1 MIISILSIMA
11 KFERNMILSRQKE
24 GIAIAKL
31 KNLYRGRKVGTKETR
46 EKFFKKD
53 RNQKILQYLNKG
65 YRYNEI
71 SKIIGCS
78 YSTINKVKN
87 IQNEFQN
94 K

>member
-1 MIISILSIMA
+1 MDRKTGKLT
-11 KFERNMILSRQKE
+11 LQRQRE
-24 GIAIAKL
+24 GIEIAKN
-31 KNLYRGRKVGTKETR
+31 KGLYRGRKVATRETR
-46 EKFFKKD
+46 EKFINKP
-53 RNQKILQYLNKG
+53 RNQKILDYLNKD

-87 IQNEFQN
+87 

>member
-1 MIISILSIMA
+1 MMA
-11 KFERNMILSRQKE
+11 KFERNMILQRQRE
-24 GIAIAKL
+24 GIEVAK
-31 KNLYRGRKVGTKETR
+31 KKGLYRGRKVGTIETR
-46 EKFFKKD
+46 EKFIKKE

-78 YSTINKVKN
+78 YSTINKVKSFIKSFKMKKN
-87 IQNEFQN
+87 LLI